1 MTDFEA
7 AVGAVLDSLQPG
19 DVLTYG
25 EVAREAGRPG
35 AARAV
40 GGILARGDGGY
51 PWWRVVT
58 ASGRL
63 VPGHEREHARRLR
76 AESVAVTGNRVVS
89 GFRSVRR
96 RPSSTPTR
104 TRADPKILVE
114 QEPRRPRVS
123 SRAGHERLRG
133 QLLDRRCGQTQ
144 PCAAHVWAGPA
155 TRIVSLGLVCSIRS

>member
-7 AVGAVLDSLQPG
+7 AVAAVLDSLEPG

-51 PWWRVVT
+51 AWWRVVT

-63 VPGHEREHARRLR
+63 VPGHERDHARRLR
-76 AESVAVTGNRVVS
+76 AEGVAVTGNRVVS

-96 RPSSTPTR
+96 RPSSTPTK
-104 TRADPKILVE
+104 TRDSKILVE
-114 QEPRRPRVS
+114 PETRLGSRVRRRRRRCRVRAAKDHSSSGEPHLGRR
-123 SRAGHERLRG
+123 HERRIG
-133 QLLDRRCGQTQ
+133 F
-144 PCAAHVWAGPA
+144 AA
-155 TRIVSLGLVCSIRS
+155 S